1 MTVKNEL
8 ASKVAAG
15 DINAFNELYWKHYK
29 AVFANI
35 YRLLKDVAAA
45 EDVLQDVFVA
55 LWEKRAGLKDDRS
68 VEGWL
73 FTVSFNKSVKYLQA
87 CRKEQLSFREKQAI
101 DDAFTLPTDGET
113 GSRQDYMNILQ
124 LAIERLSPQKKK
136 VFVMCKVEGKSY
148 QEVADL
154 LQISK
159 HTVKEY
165 LTQSL
170 SFIRD
175 YLRENQHPVICLLLL
190 TRFLNN

>member
-8 ASKVAAG
+8 ASRLAAS
-15 DINAFNELYWKHYK
+15 DIRAFNELYWKHYQ
-29 AVFANI
+29 AVYANI

-45 EDVLQDVFVA
+45 EDVLQDVFLT
-55 LWEKRAGLKDDRS
+55 LWEKRSGLQDHLS

-73 FTVSFNKSVKYLQA
+73 FSISFNKSVSYLKAFQ
-87 CRKEQLSFREKQAI
+87 KQQVSLKEKQSL
-101 DDAFTLPTDGET
+101 DDAFTLPSDGSPVNGTDPMD
-113 GSRQDYMNILQ
+113 QLQ
-124 LAIERLSPQKKK
+124 LAIEQLSPQKKK

-148 QEVADL
+148 QEVADA

-165 LTQSL
+165 LSQSV

-175 YLRENQHPVICLLLL
+175 YLRKNEFPATYLLLL
-190 TRFLNN
+190 AAFCGQ